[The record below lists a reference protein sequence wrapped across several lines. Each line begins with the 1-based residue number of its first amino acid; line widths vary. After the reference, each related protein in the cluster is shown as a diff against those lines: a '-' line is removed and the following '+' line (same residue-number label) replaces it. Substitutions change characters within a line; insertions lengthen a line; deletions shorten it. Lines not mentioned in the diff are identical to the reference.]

1 MLRILIADGT
11 PAAMQ
16 AERETFGIPPNAS
29 LFEAALRA
37 QQPDIQCSSINVAD
51 GQDLPDGVS
60 LRDFD
65 GLMFSGSP
73 LHIYDRVPE
82 VTRQIDFARAAFT
95 AGLPVW
101 ASCWGLQLATVALG
115 GTVRRNPRGREL
127 GVARAITAT
136 TPGRSHPLLATRPS
150 VFDALCSHIDELEQL
165 PPGAEVLA
173 QNELCPIQALAVE
186 LPSGSIL
193 FGTQY
198 HPEFTLS
205 VAAGLIEMRV
215 AALVAEGFGRDC
227 AELVTMARDSAR
239 YTRSRNA
246 ATWPGAM
253 VSAPKSWILSAVRP
267 KSATGCGKRPRFPAH
282 DITKIGGPRS
292 AKSVTRHR

>member
-1 MLRILIADGT
+1 M
-11 PAAMQ
+11 
-16 AERETFGIPPNAS
+16 
-29 LFEAALRA
+29 
-37 QQPDIQCSSINVAD
+37 
-51 GQDLPDGVS
+51 
-60 LRDFD
+60 
-65 GLMFSGSP
+65 
-73 LHIYDRVPE
+73 PE

-205 VAAGLIEMRV
+205 VAAGLIEMRS
-215 AALVAEGFGRDC
+215 ATLVAEGFGRDC
-227 AELVTMARDSAR
+227 AELVTMARDFRALHSEPERRDLAWR
-239 YTRSRNA
+239 YGIG
-246 ATWPGAM
+246 PE
-253 VSAPKSWILSAVRP
+253 ILDPVRRT
-267 KSATGCGKRPRFPAH
+267 AEIGNWLQEVA
-282 DITKIGGPRS
+282 KIS
-292 AKSVTRHR
+292 SS

>member
-16 AERETFGIPPNAS
+16 AEREAFGIAS
-29 LFEAALRA
+29 NTLLFEAALRS
-37 QQPDIQCSSINVAD
+37 QQPEIRCSLINVAD
-51 GQDLPDGVS
+51 GQDLPRGVS
-60 LRDFD
+60 LGAFD

-73 LHIYDRVPE
+73 LHIYDRTPE
-82 VTRQIDFARAAFT
+82 VTRQIDFARTAFAAGVPT
-95 AGLPVW
+95 WG
-101 ASCWGLQLATVALG
+101 SCWGLQLATVALG

-136 TPGRSHPLLATRPS
+136 PPGRSHPLLATRPP

-173 QNELCPIQALAVE
+173 ENELCPIQALAMK
-186 LPSGSIL
+186 LPSGSIF

-205 VAAGLIEMRV
+205 VAAGLIEMR
-215 AALVAEGFGRDC
+215 AAMLVEEGFGRDC
-227 AELVTMARDSAR
+227 AELVAMARDFRALHAEPERGDLAWR
-239 YTRSRNA
+239 YGIGSEILDPVRRTAEIGNWLREA
-246 ATWPGAM
+246 A
-253 VSAPKSWILSAVRP
+253 
-267 KSATGCGKRPRFPAH
+267 
-282 DITKIGGPRS
+282 KIS
-292 AKSVTRHR
+292 SL

>member
-16 AERETFGIPPNAS
+16 TEREAFGIPANAS
-29 LFEAALRA
+29 LFEAAVKS
-37 QQPDIQCSSINVAD
+37 QQPDVGCSSINVAD
-51 GQDLPDGVS
+51 GRDLPSGVS
-60 LRDFD
+60 IGDFD

-73 LHIYDRVPE
+73 LHIYDQTPE
-82 VTRQIDFARAAFT
+82 VTRQIDFARAAFM
-95 AGLPVW
+95 AGVPTW

-136 TPGRSHPLLATRPS
+136 AAGCSHPLLAKRPF

-173 QNELCPIQALAVE
+173 QNDLSAVQALAVE

-198 HPEFTLS
+198 HPEFTLA
-205 VAAGLIEMRV
+205 VAAGLIEMRT
-215 AALVAEGFGRDC
+215 ASLVAEGFGRDC
-227 AELVTMARDSAR
+227 AELISMARDFRTLHTEPERRDLAWR
-239 YTRSRNA
+239 YGIGPEILDPVRRTTEIGNWLREA
-246 ATWPGAM
+246 A
-253 VSAPKSWILSAVRP
+253 
-267 KSATGCGKRPRFPAH
+267 
-282 DITKIGGPRS
+282 KIS
-292 AKSVTRHR
+292 SS